1 MHKLCGVLLLLFIS
15 FNLVVASF
23 HPHVFLLLKI
33 FLLNIQV
40 GFVILGSNF
49 HLFFVIYYDECE
61 QYALGSTR

>member
-1 MHKLCGVLLLLFIS
+1 
-15 FNLVVASF
+15 
-23 HPHVFLLLKI
+23 
-33 FLLNIQV
+33 LNIQV